1 MKAQPVFTDS
11 KEAEEFINT
20 VKFDTAGLVPVVV
33 QDVENSEVLMMAW
46 MNCESLR
53 RTLESGQTWFY
64 SRSRQALWLKGET
77 SGNYQYVREVR
88 LDCDGDTLL
97 LKVDQVGVA
106 CHEGTRSCFSRVVGS
121 SAFEKQTE
129 RIIADL
135 YSLIQERQKTQPQGS
150 YTAKLFQG
158 GRGRIAQKVGEE
170 AVEVVV
176 AAMQDNHSEI
186 VEETADLIYHLLV
199 LLVECGVRPG
209 EIREKLAERRR

>member
-1 MKAQPVFTDS
+1 MKQQPVFTDS
-11 KEAEEFINT
+11 SEIEDFLDK
-20 VKFDTAGLVPVVV
+20 VKFDTAGLVPAVV
-33 QDVENSEVLMMAW
+33 QDAENSEVLMVAW
-46 MNCESLR
+46 MNRESLK

-97 LKVDQVGVA
+97 FKVEQVGVA
-106 CHEGTRSCFSRVVGS
+106 CHQGTRSCFSRVVGNS
-121 SAFEKQTE
+121 TGVRRADM
-129 RIIADL
+129 IIADL
-135 YSLIQERQKTQPQGS
+135 YSLIQERRKIQPQGS
-150 YTAKLFQG
+150 YTVKLLQG

-176 AAMQDNHSEI
+176 AAMQDSHSEI

-199 LLVECGVRPG
+199 LLVECGVSPG
-209 EIREKLAERRR
+209 EICEKLAERRR

>member
-11 KEAEEFINT
+11 KELIDFINT
-20 VKFDTAGLVPVVV
+20 VKFDTAGLVPAVV
-33 QDVENSEVLMMAW
+33 QDVENNEVLMVAW
-46 MNCESLR
+46 MNQESLR
-53 RTLESGQTWFY
+53 RTLESGQAWFY
-64 SRSRQALWLKGET
+64 SRKRQALWLKGET

-106 CHEGTRSCFSRVVGS
+106 CHLGTRSCFSRLVGS
-121 SAFEKQTE
+121 SAPEKRTE

-135 YSLIQERQKTQPQGS
+135 YSLIKERQKTQPEGS
-150 YTAKLFQG
+150 YTVKLFQR

-176 AAMQDNHSEI
+176 AAMQDDHSEL

-199 LLVECGVRPG
+199 LLVECGVSPE